1 MLTVGMVGTKQN
13 PSLYAGKFHG
23 RGAKQRL
30 LSAISEQF
38 IVGHDTGL
46 AANLLKRVAVKEY
59 TSGQVLMEQGAEDT
73 HLALILAGAVQILLN
88 GRIIATRSPGQ
99 HVGEMALIDSYA
111 RRSATVQA
119 IESTTVAEIS
129 EHDFNRIA
137 ERHPILWRR
146 LALSLGERLRER
158 SKFHLPPREKP
169 AVFIASSSE
178 GLRFA
183 ECIYAALRRKDIVP
197 HIWSR
202 GVFEAGKTTI
212 EDLVKAT
219 GESDFA
225 VVVTSKDDITT
236 SRGKRKTSPRDNVI
250 FELGLFMGAL
260 SRERT
265 FVLVPKGV
273 DFKVPSDL
281 LGMTH
286 IPYTFNKYGK
296 VASILKEP
304 LKTIC
309 NQITKYGSK

>member
-1 MLTVGMVGTKQN
+1 MDTTKQN
-13 PSLYAGKFHG
+13 PSTYVGKFHG

-30 LSAISEQF
+30 LTEISEQF
-38 IVGHDTGL
+38 IVGHDAEL
-46 AANLLKRVAVKEY
+46 AARLLKKVLVKEY
-59 TSGQVLMEQGAEDT
+59 TAAQLLMEQGGEDT
-73 HLALILAGAVQILLN
+73 HLVLILAGSVQVLIN
-88 GRIIATRSPGQ
+88 GRIMAIRSPGQ

-111 RRSATVQA
+111 RRSATVKA
-119 IESTTVAEIS
+119 IEATTVAEIS
-129 EHDFNRIA
+129 EHDFNKLA
-137 ERHPILWRR
+137 DRHPTLWRR
-146 LALSLGERLRER
+146 VALSLGERLRER
-158 SKFHLPPREKP
+158 SKFHPPPREKP

-183 ECIYAALRRKDIVP
+183 ECIYTSLRRKDVVP
-197 HIWSR
+197 YIWSR

-225 VVVTSKDDITT
+225 VIVTSKDDIIT
-236 SRGKRKTSPRDNVI
+236 SRGARKTSPRDNVI

-265 FVLVPKGV
+265 LVLVPKGV

-286 IPYTFNKYGK
+286 IPYAFSKHGK
-296 VASILKEP
+296 ATSILKEP
-304 LKTIC
+304 IKAIC
-309 NQITKYGSK
+309 KKIAKYGPK